1 MGWEKIDN
9 DSLIT
14 VHTKTGDLTYGGA
27 IPYCNCQN
35 ASDFNV
41 NVKLSRGEGCRE
53 IEITSEH
60 ENCENEWLV
69 TWFNNGTNY
78 SYDHVLN
85 ENTNAKKILQVK
97 NVDDCSKVVYLND
110 PNITA
115 YQFFGGENG
124 KACSFTDSGYTD
136 CGIPHLITSSTNV
149 SCAQKYN
156 KNQTYPGHKIK
167 YKPIS
172 DTIPNG
178 FITNNTDLV
187 EIYFPARF
195 DDDKF
200 KNTKVISAGAFSAN
214 TRLSAVTFSMVET
227 IGEKA
232 FYNCTNLQLVDWGC
246 CLFDE
251 FSHQQNDRQDSKLKV
266 ISAEAFSNCS
276 FNGINLS
283 FPDSLETIGESAF
296 TNCNFSAVTFD
307 TTFGNSS
314 STYSINDGAF
324 SNCANLERAIFKS
337 SSPPTIGNNVFDN
350 VKQGFKICVP
360 LNRKTAYL
368 NFSNWSSYETMI
380 EECNS

>member
-1 MGWEKIDN
+1 MGWTKNN

-14 VHTKTGDLTYGGA
+14 VHTKTGDLTYDGA

-124 KACSFTDSGYTD
+124 KACSFTDSSYTD

-214 TRLSAVTFSMVET
+214 TRLSAVTFSKVET

-283 FPDSLETIGESAF
+283 FPKSLERIGASAF
-296 TNCNFSAVTFD
+296 TGCSFTSVTFPAEFSGSSHIIGD
-307 TTFGNSS
+307 HAFSGCSSLTSVTVKATTPPILGS
-314 STYSINDGAF
+314 GAF
-324 SNCANLERAIFKS
+324 DGTNNCPIY
-337 SSPPTIGNNVFDN
+337 
-350 VKQGFKICVP
+350 VP
-360 LNRKTAYL
+360 SGSVTAYKAA
-368 NFSNWSSYETMI
+368 SGWSIYESRI
-380 EECNS
+380 QAIP